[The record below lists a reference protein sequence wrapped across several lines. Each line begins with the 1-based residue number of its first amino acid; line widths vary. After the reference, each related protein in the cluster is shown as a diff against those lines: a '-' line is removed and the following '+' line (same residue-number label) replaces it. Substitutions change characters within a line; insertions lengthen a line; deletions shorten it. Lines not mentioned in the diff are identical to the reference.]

1 MSVITN
7 PISNIPKL
15 AASHVRGW
23 SEVWSDQLGAD
34 INHACDVEIVKAEEV
49 FIEHGVNFGGTLN
62 LFGGANE
69 TLFDRLNRVA
79 ECKNVISLDIPMP
92 DFGAQLK
99 KRIGAASTF
108 NKITEEW
115 CNRISQGLNKSECL
129 KQEDLLQLFPD
140 KFTGAIFGDSHSPA
154 FSHSSD
160 VVLRKN
166 GRTLF
171 GMLKQGLGSEL
182 TGIRNPKKITFSLG
196 SIDIRHHILR
206 HTDSNVED
214 IVSEYVKQG
223 SEVSNMFNCEVW
235 YCAPVPVE
243 HEGRKLPKTGYY
255 KGTPFFGSRQ
265 ERLDLTF
272 RFIELLD
279 KKSGGKLV
287 MPPEAWYNMDGEEY
301 AVKYMENA
309 SSVHISPQHYRRKTW
324 Q

>member
-34 INHACDVEIVKAEEV
+34 INHACDTDILKAEEV

-79 ECKNVISLDIPMP
+79 DCKNVISLDIPMP

-99 KRIGAASTF
+99 KRIGATSTCE
-108 NKITEEW
+108 KITEAW
-115 CNRISQGLNKSECL
+115 CDHISQKLNSAECL

-140 KFTGAIFGDSHSPA
+140 KFRGAIFGDSHSPA

-160 VVLRKN
+160 IVLRKN

-182 TGIRNPKKITFSLG
+182 GDIKISGKITFSLG

-206 HTDSNVED
+206 HSDFNLDDFIT
-214 IVSEYVKQG
+214 EYVRQG
-223 SEVSNMFNCEVW
+223 NGLSSKFNCEVW

-265 ERLDLTF
+265 ERLDLTL
-272 RFIELLD
+272 RFIDLLN
-279 KKSGGKLV
+279 KKSGGKVV
-287 MPPEAWYNMDGEEY
+287 MPPEAWYNMIGEEY
-301 AVKYMENA
+301 AKTYMENA
-309 SSVHISPQHYRRKTW
+309 SSVHISPQHYRRKNW